1 MGWVMGFIC
10 PHHHHR
16 RRRATSSLLSFF
28 RVVSPP
34 PSPRERPL
42 VPRGEVGGS
51 EKEATPHENEG
62 DRILIEVS
70 FGILI
75 NIITGLFRVACRSV
89 ENPLPTY
96 FLLLPCP
103 PSLSL
108 RQNYPRIVPFGCR
121 MELDFLFFSFFFCFL
136 FQQRRIINRPR
147 RIDYTM
153 LKFVGARRKAE

>member
-1 MGWVMGFIC
+1 MGNGFY
-10 PHHHHR
+10 
-16 RRRATSSLLSFF
+16 LSAPPP
-28 RVVSPP
+28 SPP
-34 PSPRERPL
+34 PSNLLFTFLLPSRLSPSLPPRTASRSTR
-42 VPRGEVGGS
+42 RGGGS

-75 NIITGLFRVACRSV
+75 NVITGLFRVACRSV

-121 MELDFLFFSFFFCFL
+121 MELDFLFFFFFL
-136 FQQRRIINRPR
+136 FSFHNNVELSTDRGESITQC
-147 RIDYTM
+147 
-153 LKFVGARRKAE
+153 